1 MRGCK
6 EPVDVLTVLKLMV
19 EPTERP
25 ELYDFLLISGVVR
38 DDDGVAEAFLGII
51 DGDLE
56 AARVSIET
64 GGFAGTFETWLELM
78 DCGIMD
84 IRFNLLVSVGLMV
97 RAPRPVA

>member
-1 MRGCK
+1 
-6 EPVDVLTVLKLMV
+6 MV

-56 AARVSIET
+56 AARVSDDT
-64 GGFAGTFETWLELM
+64 GGPDAALETWFKLM

-84 IRFNLLVSVGLMV
+84 MRFIRLVSVGLMV
-97 RAPRPVA
+97 LAPSPVA